1 MALQA
6 REDKKRSERE
16 NFMVTTIP
24 ITTQAAY
31 EPSLHHAV
39 GDDHDEGNTITTI
52 LKNLKF
58 IENIA

>member
-6 REDKKRSERE
+6 REDKKRCERE

-24 ITTQAAY
+24 VTIQAAY

-39 GDDHDEGNTITTI
+39 GDDHEDGKIYMYI
-52 LKNLKF
+52 KIKLKDKL
-58 IENIA
+58 